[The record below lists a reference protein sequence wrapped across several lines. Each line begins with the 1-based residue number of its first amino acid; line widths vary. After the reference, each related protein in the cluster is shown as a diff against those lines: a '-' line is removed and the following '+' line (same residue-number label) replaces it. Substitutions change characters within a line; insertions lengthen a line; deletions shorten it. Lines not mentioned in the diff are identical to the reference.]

1 MLDIFGDL
9 GIDGGV
15 CMPGLI
21 SNRCGER
28 RRQKEAVVPE
38 LRRES
43 WQMKGKMTVSVL
55 GRGQQNK
62 KAQQ

>member
-1 MLDIFGDL
+1 MLDINWEL

-15 CMPGLI
+15 CTPGLI

-28 RRQKEAVVPE
+28 RRQKEEIVPE

-43 WQMKGKMTVSVL
+43 WQMKGKMTVRVF
-55 GRGQQNK
+55 GRDQQNG